1 MHDHMEHILT
11 NLDLFAGVS
20 DNLIDYTFNVSR
32 LRCRTRDT
40 LLSSLDVV
48 LRDECGDE
56 TPYSRHCDFPSPN
69 CAGRLFRAYIMSL
82 AHSAGNLIHLVYRR
96 A

>member
-32 LRCRTRDT
+32 LHFYTHDT
-40 LLSSLDVV
+40 L
-48 LRDECGDE
+48 
-56 TPYSRHCDFPSPN
+56 
-69 CAGRLFRAYIMSL
+69 
-82 AHSAGNLIHLVYRR
+82 
-96 A
+96 